1 MVMNAATPGAPVRV
15 VALSDGRAGN
25 ARQALALAAALSAG
39 PVDEVRL
46 DARAPWRWLAPRRLP
61 GAARAWGADFD
72 ALLAAPPAVA
82 VGCGRQ
88 AALAT
93 RVLRGRGARVVQ
105 VLDPR
110 LPPRHWDVV
119 VAPEH
124 DRLQGANVVAVAGS
138 LHPVDEAWLARGRGA
153 FPALGALPGPRIAV
167 LVGGPSAH
175 ARFDVAAFDALA
187 AGAEAMALREGGSL
201 LLTTSRRTPPAVREA
216 ARRRAWRVPCRV
228 WTGDADGPN
237 PYAGLLGWA
246 DRVACSADSVNMLS
260 EACATAAPV
269 FVHAPGAVRG
279 RPRHFLDTL
288 LARDRVRPLAP
299 DAAAF
304 AAIPLRET
312 ARAAAAVRAR
322 LGLPDPVP
330 AGA

>member
-93 RVLRGRGARVVQ
+93 RVL
-105 VLDPR
+105 
-110 LPPRHWDVV
+110 PRHWDVV

-187 AGAEAMALREGGSL
+187 AG
-201 LLTTSRRTPPAVREA
+201 
-216 ARRRAWRVPCRV
+216 
-228 WTGDADGPN
+228 
-237 PYAGLLGWA
+237 
-246 DRVACSADSVNMLS
+246 
-260 EACATAAPV
+260 
-269 FVHAPGAVRG
+269 
-279 RPRHFLDTL
+279 
-288 LARDRVRPLAP
+288 
-299 DAAAF
+299 
-304 AAIPLRET
+304 
-312 ARAAAAVRAR
+312 
-322 LGLPDPVP
+322 
-330 AGA
+330 